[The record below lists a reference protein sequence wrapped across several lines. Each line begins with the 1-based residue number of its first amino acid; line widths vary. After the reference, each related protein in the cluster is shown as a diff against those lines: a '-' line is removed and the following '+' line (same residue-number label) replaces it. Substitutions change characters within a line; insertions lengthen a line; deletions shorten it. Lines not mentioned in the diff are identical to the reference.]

1 MQLQNLELALQKVK
15 QKLIEK
21 MNEEKDLNDS
31 NDVEYSR

>member
-31 NDVEYSR
+31 KDVKYSH

>member
-15 QKLIEK
+15 QQLIEK

-31 NDVEYSR
+31 NDVQYSR

>member
-31 NDVEYSR
+31 KDVEYSH

>member
-15 QKLIEK
+15 QQLIEK

>member
-15 QKLIEK
+15 QELIEK

-31 NDVEYSR
+31 KDVEYSR